1 MSTNTTSK
9 PFLHLLEG
17 QGGMF
22 EWSRL
27 KADDN
32 GELLHYIGT
41 QGLITCVAV
50 FFRVDE
56 ERFFM
61 AHINALMQRSGVTSR
76 NVTIE
81 EGARVKEAVLE
92 RLEADAKANGW
103 KRDALMISKSIII
116 ACPKMRNPYDD
127 NENTGLYVVDALI
140 EFLNLGLS
148 REELINKDCVGF
160 IVGQDVE
167 VQFIPDGGK
176 RPDEYEERVLT
187 DASNSNWTVGFTC

>member
-1 MSTNTTSK
+1 MSTKITSK
-9 PFLHLLEG
+9 PFLRLLEG

-27 KADDN
+27 KVDEN

-50 FFRVDE
+50 FFRLDE

-61 AHINALMQRSGVTSR
+61 AHINALMQRGGVTSR

-81 EGARVKEAVLE
+81 EGARYKKAVLE
-92 RLEADAKANGW
+92 RLEADAEANGW
-103 KRDALMISKSIII
+103 KPDAPIISRSIII
-116 ACPKMRNPYDD
+116 ACPELCNPYDY

-140 EFLNLGLS
+140 EFFSLGLS
-148 REELINKDCVGF
+148 KEELIKKDCVGF
-160 IVGQDVE
+160 VVGR
-167 VQFIPDGGK
+167 DGEMHCIQKGSK
-176 RPDEYEERVLT
+176 RPDEYKERMLKEPS
-187 DASNSNWTVGFTC
+187 DRNWTVGFTC